1 MVYSLCFLFIA
12 NREKP
17 CFLPPRSSFLRS
29 SFQCH
34 EGLLGDFR
42 DYCVTIPKI
51 FLKDF
56 LKTFLR
62 PSGSK
67 GYG

>member
-1 MVYSLCFLFIA
+1 MDAAISKVL
-12 NREKP
+12 
-17 CFLPPRSSFLRS
+17 
-29 SFQCH
+29 
-34 EGLLGDFR
+34 
-42 DYCVTIPKI
+42 TIPKI

-62 PSGSK
+62 PCGSK